1 METKNIFFNYLNHLI
16 MTSSRNVFEISD
28 RDFEQEVLKSNALV
42 LVNFSATWCGP
53 CKALNPVIDK
63 IADDYEGKIKV
74 TKLDI
79 DDSPE
84 TTTKYNVRS
93 VPTVILF
100 RGGEK
105 KGQVVG
111 LTTRDNLIR
120 LAGL

>member
-1 METKNIFFNYLNHLI
+1 